1 MGGRNSVIVLKWVW
15 QERSI
20 VDTAH
25 PAMMLFVDI
34 VRSGQKANLEGATVL
49 NAGG

>member
-1 MGGRNSVIVLKWVW
+1 MIVLKWVW

-25 PAMMLFVDI
+25 PARMLVVNI
-34 VRSGQKANLEGATVL
+34 IGSGERAKPEG
-49 NAGG
+49 

>member
-1 MGGRNSVIVLKWVW
+1 MLRWAW

-25 PAMMLFVDI
+25 PARMLVVDI
-34 VRSGQKANLEGATVL
+34 VRFGEEG
-49 NAGG
+49 